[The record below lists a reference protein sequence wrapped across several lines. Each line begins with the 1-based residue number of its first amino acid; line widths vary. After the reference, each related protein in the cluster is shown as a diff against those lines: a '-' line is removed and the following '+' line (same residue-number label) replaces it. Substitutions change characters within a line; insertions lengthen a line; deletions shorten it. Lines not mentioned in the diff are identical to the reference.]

1 MRKNDFEIKL
11 IVSDIDGTLLNSDNG
26 FNPPAERAVRRII
39 KDKLCDFTFSTGR
52 SFPLTLPFADY
63 LKLEVPFIYSSCAIF
78 DLRKN
83 RFISAPSIK
92 PNQIEKIAHVAEGF
106 NVGLIAHTKND
117 MFCQVSDNDWETI
130 VSLEWMKGK
139 KINHAKRVGEIKTE
153 VPEEI
158 IRIDIFAEVNWLAAI
173 WEKVRKTI
181 PDVHAVRMRR
191 SIEISPDG
199 KHKGT
204 ALTKLS
210 QLMNIPLGHIMAV
223 GDSLNDIPLL
233 KEAGYSVAMG
243 TSPDALKK
251 IADAVVP
258 SADEDGLVK
267 AFEMVQRLF

>member
-1 MRKNDFEIKL
+1 M
-11 IVSDIDGTLLNSDNG
+11 
-26 FNPPAERAVRRII
+26 
-39 KDKLCDFTFSTGR
+39 
-52 SFPLTLPFADY
+52 
-63 LKLEVPFIYSSCAIF
+63 
-78 DLRKN
+78 
-83 RFISAPSIK
+83 
-92 PNQIEKIAHVAEGF
+92 
-106 NVGLIAHTKND
+106 
-117 MFCQVSDNDWETI
+117 
-130 VSLEWMKGK
+130 
-139 KINHAKRVGEIKTE
+139 
-153 VPEEI
+153 PEEI
-158 IRIDIFAEVNWLAAI
+158 ILIDIFAEVNWLAAI

-191 SIEISPDG
+191 SIEISPDR

-243 TSPDALKK
+243 TAPDALKK